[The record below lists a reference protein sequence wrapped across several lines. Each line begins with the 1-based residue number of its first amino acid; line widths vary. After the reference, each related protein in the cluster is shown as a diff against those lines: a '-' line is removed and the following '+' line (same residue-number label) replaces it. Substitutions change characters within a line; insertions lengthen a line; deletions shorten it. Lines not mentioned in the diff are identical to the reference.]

1 MQFSEAPG
9 ASGAAAWQDGSQ
21 PPIKRE
27 SRHMTYTSAAGLLLA
42 RFETYLAGV
51 FHPVPQ
57 ERVVTGAI
65 QSFYGWFFP
74 FLRNAF
80 ICGVLQ
86 YLADASGSMTL
97 QVLAIVAYVAL
108 AAYCLSYINIWVL
121 TPFHFVKHKRLA
133 FLLDGLVTLAVLLS
147 LGYAILAGTSFAIDE
162 IAKGHAASRGNAPHN
177 SAGRPPGG

>member
-1 MQFSEAPG
+1 
-9 ASGAAAWQDGSQ
+9 
-21 PPIKRE
+21 
-27 SRHMTYTSAAGLLLA
+27 MTYISAARLLLA

-162 IAKGHAASRGNAPHN
+162 IAKGHAASRGNPVPN
-177 SAGRPPGG
+177 SAGRPPGV

>member
-9 ASGAAAWQDGSQ
+9 ASGAAAWQEGSQ
-21 PPIKRE
+21 PAIKRE
-27 SRHMTYTSAAGLLLA
+27 SPHMTYTSAARLLLA

-51 FHPVPQ
+51 FHPIPQ

-108 AAYCLSYINIWVL
+108 AAYCLS
-121 TPFHFVKHKRLA
+121 
-133 FLLDGLVTLAVLLS
+133 
-147 LGYAILAGTSFAIDE
+147 
-162 IAKGHAASRGNAPHN
+162 
-177 SAGRPPGG
+177 